1 VKPARLVSILVVLL
15 LGVTAG
21 CSSDDG
27 DPEGLGDQ
35 PSSAQPSTR
44 TGEPSTTSSAPPSSS
59 SSDPSQGASQGPSS
73 GGPSAAAPRSP
84 GRPRVVGTVATG
96 LEAPWGITFLPD
108 GTALV
113 SERDTTRVVA
123 VKGGSVRTVGSVDG
137 VSPQGEAGL
146 LGLATSPS
154 YASDKLVYAYLS
166 TARDNRVVTM
176 TYDGKRLGQ
185 PRPVLTGIPNGFI
198 HDGGRL
204 LFAKD
209 GTLFVST
216 GETGD
221 EQLSQDRDSLGG
233 KILRITR
240 TGEPAPGNPVKGSP
254 VWTMGHRNVQ
264 GLAFDGSGQ
273 LWATEFGAS
282 TWDELNRIDK
292 ARNYG
297 WPVVEGRGDQKEYR
311 NPYVQWRTENASPS
325 GLAYLDGSLWAGALR
340 GGRLWQIPV
349 RDGSTAEPRDFF
361 VGDYGRLR
369 TVVAAP
375 DGNLWV
381 TTSNRDGRGEPQPKD
396 DRILVVAPR

>member
-1 VKPARLVSILVVLL
+1 
-15 LGVTAG
+15 
-21 CSSDDG
+21 
-27 DPEGLGDQ
+27 
-35 PSSAQPSTR
+35 
-44 TGEPSTTSSAPPSSS
+44 
-59 SSDPSQGASQGPSS
+59 
-73 GGPSAAAPRSP
+73 
-84 GRPRVVGTVATG
+84 VVGTVATG
-96 LEAPWGITFLPD
+96 LKAPWGVTFLPG

-113 SERDTTRVVA
+113 GERDTTRVVA
-123 VKGGSVRTVGSVDG
+123 VKDGSVRTVGRVAG

-146 LGLATSPS
+146 LGLAASPS

-166 TARDNRVVTM
+166 TSRDNRVVTM
-176 TYDGKRLGQ
+176 RYDGRRLGP
-185 PRPVLTGIPNGFI
+185 PRPILTGIPNGFI

-221 EQLSQDRDSLGG
+221 ERLAQDRDSLGG
-233 KILRITR
+233 KILHLTR
-240 TGEPAPGNPVKGSP
+240 TGKPAPDNPVKGSP

-264 GLAFDGSGQ
+264 GLAFDDRGR
-273 LWATEFGAS
+273 LWATEFGKD

-292 ARNYG
+292 GRNYG
-297 WPVVEGRGDQKEYR
+297 WPLVEGKGDLKEYR

-340 GGRLWQIPV
+340 GGRLWQIPL
-349 RDGSTAEPRDFF
+349 RNGATGEPRDFF
-361 VGDYGRLR
+361 VGDFGRLR

-381 TTSNRDGRGEPQPKD
+381 TTSNRDGRGEPRSGD